1 MSNIKKFRIK
11 SFKKKNIAL
20 KLENINLSYEKKI
33 ILENFNF
40 QINSGEIA
48 GLLGPN
54 GAGKTSIFN
63 LIIGLIKPNYG
74 SIFIKDE
81 NVNEFPIYERTLK
94 FQIGFVPQYG
104 GFFSDLTVFENLK
117 AISEITIKDSNYRD
131 ERVNSL
137 ISEFELD
144 SIKEI
149 KASFLSGGQKKKLVI
164 ALALI
169 PNPKILLLD
178 EPFAALDVLTIKA
191 LQKIIVNLQ
200 SSTDISI
207 ILCDHQARD
216 LLACVDFAVIINDGK
231 VIAKGTPNNLV
242 NNIDAKKVYFGD
254 AFKIN

>member
-242 NNIDAKKVYFGD
+242 NNIDAKRVYFGD